1 MNVPVQ
7 SFDLLALFLIPLIE
21 SWCHVTTLGHVKT
34 QFFQDDLHFS
44 HQLRSYMDVQ
54 NIKKPRTVAI
64 ERERERE
71 KTAYLKTSLYSGSWI
86 FTGNENLNYSKLN

>member
-1 MNVPVQ
+1 MYVPVQ

-44 HQLRSYMDVQ
+44 HQLCSYMDVQ
-54 NIKKPRTVAI
+54 NINKPRTVAI
-64 ERERERE
+64 ERDKATYQRHPSIQEAGSLPVM
-71 KTAYLKTSLYSGSWI
+71 KT
-86 FTGNENLNYSKLN
+86 

>member
-21 SWCHVTTLGHVKT
+21 SWCHITTLSHVKT

-44 HQLRSYMDVQ
+44 HQLCSYMDVQ
-54 NIKKPRTVAI
+54 NIKKPRTVAM
-64 ERERERE
+64 ERERERG
-71 KTAYLKTSLYSGSWI
+71 LHI
-86 FTGNENLNYSKLN
+86 